1 MSRTMKRLLV
11 FAAAFVTLAF
21 LVILINQVLQ
31 LSEFAARFHPVMGD
45 AVFWGLIFIF
55 GICLAVPV
63 LLFLRL
69 PRTLAPPEEGDEEA
83 LDEYLP
89 RLMERLSRN
98 PRLKGAELSSLE
110 ELEAALETLD
120 TAAEESIR
128 AAGSRAF
135 LITAVSQS
143 GALDGLMILGLQ
155 SRLVWEVAHVYAQ
168 RPTLRD
174 MLFLYSNV
182 VTTAFLATELDEAEL
197 SEAFQPVLSSVL
209 GSAASAVPGLQ
220 VASSIFVNSVMT
232 GTANA
237 FLTLRVGV
245 IAQGYSRAL
254 VRPERRTLRR
264 TAIVRA
270 AGMLGGIATD
280 GAKKISG
287 AIARASGKSITSA
300 ISGVGGGIKAAGSGF
315 AGWFTKGGVEET
327 GSGTGERSAGDEGGG
342 KAKGGADAKWG
353 GKEDEPPG
361 EGR

>member
-1 MSRTMKRLLV
+1 MSKIMKRLLLFGAV
-11 FAAAFVTLAF
+11 FVTLAL

-31 LSEFAARFHPVMGD
+31 LAEFAGRFHPVMGD

-63 LLFLRL
+63 LLFFRL
-69 PRTLAPPEEGDEEA
+69 PRTLVPPEEGDEEA
-83 LDEYLP
+83 LRAY
-89 RLMERLSRN
+89 RLRLRERLSRN
-98 PRLKGAELSSLE
+98 PLLQGVDVSTGESV
-110 ELEAALETLD
+110 EAALETLD
-120 TAAEESIR
+120 DAAGESIR

-155 SRLVWEVAHVYAQ
+155 SRLVWDVAHVYAQ
-168 RPTLRD
+168 RPTVRD
-174 MLFLYSNV
+174 MLLLYSNV

-220 VASSIFVNSVMT
+220 VASSVFVNSVMT

-237 FLTLRVGV
+237 FLTLRVGI
-245 IAQGYSRAL
+245 IAQEYSRAL
-254 VRPERRTLRR
+254 VRPKRRTLRR

-280 GAKKISG
+280 GAKKVSG
-287 AIARASGKSITSA
+287 AIARASGKSIASA
-300 ISGVGGGIKAAGSGF
+300 ITGVGGGIKAAGDAVARRFSKGEED
-315 AGWFTKGGVEET
+315 AGEP
-327 GSGTGERSAGDEGGG
+327 TGEGV
-342 KAKGGADAKWG
+342 
-353 GKEDEPPG
+353 
-361 EGR
+361 